1 MPITA
6 WCIVKARYAASAWD
20 GEGARLE
27 GGRWN
32 SPGIPLV
39 YTSDSAALAAL
50 EMLVHLGRGAILGAY
65 VLIGCTFDE
74 ELVSRVDPKRLPR
87 NWRSYPAPPE
97 LQTLGDEWVKS
108 GSSPVLQVPS
118 AILVS
123 DSNFLLNPRH
133 REFKAIRVLGPQLFE
148 FDPRLLKR

>member
-1 MPITA
+1 MLLRGRDSNPDN
-6 WCIVKARYAASAWD
+6 VAWD

-32 SPGIPLV
+32 SPEIPLV

-74 ELVSRVDPKRLPR
+74 EFVSRVDPKRLPR

-148 FDPRLLKR
+148 FDPGLLKR